1 MGILTDG
8 AIWRLYWPR
17 LGVSPEFVDEYI
29 VAAGRP
35 DERAVRWWLGAVL
48 ATEGALRPAA
58 ETIADRLG
66 SNSPGFRLVRA
77 ALLECWQ
84 TARDRGSVVL
94 KRQLWSKLLRTAV
107 GSQFD
112 GSDELFVEHTYLV
125 LLANMIGHAVAGFDL
140 LSNGQDPGV
149 LLSGQ
154 LFERAGFLGIGESG
168 FFDWPL
174 DSPNG
179 ADVVIDI
186 TRRAA
191 SFDWSEVDHDVLK
204 ALYQSVIAPEVRHR
218 LGEYYTP
225 DWLASLMVSQ
235 LVRDPLHE
243 RVLDPG
249 CGSGTFIFHAVQRF
263 LDAATVE
270 GLPMGEAL
278 ERVTTSVFGVD
289 LHPVAVA
296 LAQTTFLLAIGRSR
310 LAERQG
316 TLSVPVYLGDSMRW
330 EAADESV
337 FSAGGDVIVYT
348 SDGAELFA
356 NELAS
361 RQLL

>member
-1 MGILTDG
+1 MPFDLGETLRTLASRNPGRTEADIQAAVRDVLLFGGFELHDEEVLLESPAEDRRRLDIAVGTLIIECKKDLRPANALRRAEQQLGEYLAAKGGVVGRYVGILTDG
-8 AIWRLYWPR
+8 AIWRLYRPR

-66 SNSPGFRLVRA
+66 WNFPGFRLVRA

-204 ALYQSVIAPEVRHR
+204 ALYQ
-218 LGEYYTP
+218 
-225 DWLASLMVSQ
+225 
-235 LVRDPLHE
+235 
-243 RVLDPG
+243 
-249 CGSGTFIFHAVQRF
+249 
-263 LDAATVE
+263 
-270 GLPMGEAL
+270 
-278 ERVTTSVFGVD
+278 
-289 LHPVAVA
+289 
-296 LAQTTFLLAIGRSR
+296 
-310 LAERQG
+310 
-316 TLSVPVYLGDSMRW
+316 
-330 EAADESV
+330 
-337 FSAGGDVIVYT
+337 
-348 SDGAELFA
+348 
-356 NELAS
+356 
-361 RQLL
+361 